1 MLTSGAGAIVVS
13 SNYFFLSFF
22 GFFFSFGRASLLAI
36 FLASTSSK
44 SLFAINA

>member
-1 MLTSGAGAIVVS
+1 MLTSGACASIS
-13 SNYFFLSFF
+13 SNYFFFSFF

>member
-1 MLTSGAGAIVVS
+1 MLTSGACAIVAAAT
-13 SNYFFLSFF
+13 YFFFSFF

-36 FLASTSSK
+36 FLASTPSK